1 MKLGRTKFLSLVLRG
16 LGLVVGFASTILL
29 TNILSTEDFGY
40 YTFVYSILL
49 IFTIPFVSG
58 IPMFVVRQMGRATTD
73 IQIKNIEAMS
83 SKLQKLSVFYAI
95 LLFCFILLID
105 YLVNSHQFNSNIY
118 LILFCI
124 PFCASVSIDAGLMRG
139 RGYIVKG
146 QLVEHFIRPI
156 VFVLSVII
164 ANYYNAL
171 TIQSSIFA
179 LLVSFLLSSVISKL
193 LSFYTKYEMQVEPE
207 SNAKISKDTL
217 FPIILMTLIGG
228 LNTLFANVDIIILG
242 IYDLQYDIG
251 LYKVAFQLSMLVVF
265 AQTVI
270 NQVVQRQIAKE
281 HTLNNEKNL
290 QGLLINASK
299 YIFLISVL
307 IAFVILFYNRSI
319 LKMGFGIAYEEA
331 SPILVIL
338 TIAQLI
344 NVISGSNGL
353 FLNNVGYEKMTCSIL
368 AISVIVNAL
377 LTFFLVPTY
386 GAIGAAVGSLVSTLI
401 WNVMLLLI
409 VSLHFK
415 IHSSWVLYS
424 VYKAIMLINAKDQK

>member
-1 MKLGRTKFLSLVLRG
+1 MKLGHTKFLSLVLRG

-40 YTFVYSILL
+40 YTFVYSIML

-73 IQIKNIEAMS
+73 IQIKNIEALS
-83 SKLQKLSVFYAI
+83 SKLQRSSVFYAI
-95 LLFCFILLID
+95 SLFFFILLID

-118 LILFCI
+118 LVLFCI

-139 RGYIVKG
+139 RGHIVKG

-156 VFVLSVII
+156 VFVLFVII
-164 ANYYNAL
+164 AHYYNVL
-171 TIQSSIFA
+171 TLQFSIFV
-179 LLVSFLLSSVISKL
+179 LLVSFILSSVISKL
-193 LSFYTKYEMQVEPE
+193 LSFYTKYEMRVEQNT
-207 SNAKISKDTL
+207 NAKISKDTL
-217 FPIILMTLIGG
+217 SSITLMTFIGG

-270 NQVVQRQIAKE
+270 NQVVQRKIAKE
-281 HTLNNEKNL
+281 YALNNVKNL
-290 QGLLINASK
+290 QGILINASK
-299 YIFLISVL
+299 YIFLISFL
-307 IAFVILFYNRSI
+307 IAFVILFYNESI
-319 LKMGFGIAYEEA
+319 LKMGFGIAYEAA
-331 SPILVIL
+331 SPILLIL

-344 NVISGSNGL
+344 NVTSGCNGL
-353 FLNNVGYEKMTCSIL
+353 FLNNVGYEKVTCFIL
-368 AISVIVNAL
+368 AISVIANVL
-377 LTFFLVPTY
+377 LTFYLVPAY

-401 WNVMLLLI
+401 WNLMLLLI
-409 VSLHFK
+409 VLLQFK
-415 IHSSWVLYS
+415 IHSSWALYS
-424 VYKAIMLINAKDQK
+424 VYKVITLIKAKDQK